1 MNRDLPLQQ
10 LVAAAG
16 AALCEELPR
25 VPQHLLRLAG
35 EGGAVELTQLLHLK
49 NGFYAFA
56 QALHVLPAGTV
67 REGFDLVAW
76 NDAALWRGD
85 YGEAAEGYLFF
96 AQNIFGDQFAHRN
109 NRVYRFDPET
119 GLMEHFADSLVGWA
133 ARILDDPEEVGFL
146 TALAWQQAHGDIPVG
161 KRLFSKIP
169 FVLGGTAA
177 IDNLYLGDP
186 LDALRW
192 RADLAR
198 QLKCLVPGTSV
209 RLVIED

>member
-1 MNRDLPLQQ
+1 MSYLLALYEKVSTWSLGTTLPCGEATMEKL
-10 LVAAAG
+10 LKDTSF
-16 AALCEELPR
+16 LPR
-25 VPQHLLRLAG
+25 TYSATSSH
-35 EGGAVELTQLLHLK
+35 
-49 NGFYAFA
+49 FS
-56 QALHVLPAGTV
+56 
-67 REGFDLVAW
+67 
-76 NDAALWRGD
+76 
-85 YGEAAEGYLFF
+85 
-96 AQNIFGDQFAHRN
+96 N

-192 RADLAR
+192 RANLAR
-198 QLKCLVPGTSV
+198 H
-209 RLVIED
+209 